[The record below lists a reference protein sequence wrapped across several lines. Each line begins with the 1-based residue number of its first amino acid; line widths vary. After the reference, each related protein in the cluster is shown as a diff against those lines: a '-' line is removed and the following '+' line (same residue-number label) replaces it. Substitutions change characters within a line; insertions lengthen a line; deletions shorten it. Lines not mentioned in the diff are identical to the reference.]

1 MTDQFRPSRDRD
13 VGLSERGDA
22 GGDRTLSDRLA
33 ADPENV
39 DARLD
44 EALDETMDASDPIQL
59 TDGGS
64 SGR

>member
-1 MTDQFRPSRDRD
+1 MTGEYRPSRSRQ

-22 GGDRTLSDRLA
+22 GRDRMLSDRLA

-59 TDGGS
+59 TEGES
-64 SGR
+64 SAR